1 MTIPFFPHSLAYDDD
16 GVINCSSGD
25 NRSGGDVRK
34 CGGGGVHGARSGLMF
49 HGGLGRY
56 DSGLRDTML
65 LLLRKVRGSVPVDT
79 QTGEMTRGSNRSAY
93 SRDLYARTARSYR
106 AASMC
111 MVPAGDVPSSRRLF
125 DAMSAGC
132 VPVLVRSLHVMSYQ
146 RQTFTTSLP
155 FPLSIDWRTV
165 SLWLGP
171 SLKWVHLEKFGA
183 SQDDCLHKTK
193 IWLLKWHSQN
203 TVELETT
210 RRNARTAF
218 REFLDVDHNPEGIV
232 WALLREIEHRS
243 KNCDP
248 TNSRH
253 ASPYAITWKVD
264 DPNLCP
270 YNDASTKCTTRVH
283 AGCPG
288 FTMRTFGR

>member
-1 MTIPFFPHSLAYDDD
+1 
-16 GVINCSSGD
+16 
-25 NRSGGDVRK
+25 
-34 CGGGGVHGARSGLMF
+34 MF

-56 DSGLRDTML
+56 DHGLRDTML
-65 LLLRKVRGSVPVDT
+65 ELLERVRLAGNVRVDT
-79 QTGEMTRGSNRSAY
+79 QTGEMTRGSNRSGY
-93 SRDLYARTARSYR
+93 NQNSYARTARSYR

-203 TVELETT
+203 TAELETT

-253 ASPYAITWKVD
+253 ASPFAITWKVD

-288 FTMRTFGR
+288 FTMRTLGR

>member
-1 MTIPFFPHSLAYDDD
+1 MPGCRRRRSCGAKPSSPHRDVNEARVLSLTNFPL
-16 GVINCSSGD
+16 
-25 NRSGGDVRK
+25 
-34 CGGGGVHGARSGLMF
+34 
-49 HGGLGRY
+49 
-56 DSGLRDTML
+56 
-65 LLLRKVRGSVPVDT
+65 KVDYRF
-79 QTGEMTRGSNRSAY
+79 
-93 SRDLYARTARSYR
+93 YR
-106 AASMC
+106 AA
-111 MVPAGDVPSSRRLF
+111 RERNK
-125 DAMSAGC
+125 
-132 VPVLVRSLHVMSYQ
+132 R
-146 RQTFTTSLP
+146 
-155 FPLSIDWRTV
+155 
-165 SLWLGP
+165 
-171 SLKWVHLEKFGA
+171 
-183 SQDDCLHKTK
+183 K

-203 TVELETT
+203 TAELETT

>member
-1 MTIPFFPHSLAYDDD
+1 
-16 GVINCSSGD
+16 
-25 NRSGGDVRK
+25 
-34 CGGGGVHGARSGLMF
+34 
-49 HGGLGRY
+49 
-56 DSGLRDTML
+56 
-65 LLLRKVRGSVPVDT
+65 
-79 QTGEMTRGSNRSAY
+79 
-93 SRDLYARTARSYR
+93 
-106 AASMC
+106 
-111 MVPAGDVPSSRRLF
+111 
-125 DAMSAGC
+125 
-132 VPVLVRSLHVMSYQ
+132 
-146 RQTFTTSLP
+146 
-155 FPLSIDWRTV
+155 
-165 SLWLGP
+165 
-171 SLKWVHLEKFGA
+171 
-183 SQDDCLHKTK
+183 LHKTK

-203 TVELETT
+203 TAELETT

-253 ASPYAITWKVD
+253 ASPFAITWKVD

-288 FTMRTFGR
+288 FTMRTLGR